1 MGYIQGDLL
10 VAKKENGTCGNVT
23 IEGSLTV
30 SEINGLREIYE
41 IIGDGTQT
49 NFFVSHTLG
58 IKDVATSVYNEDGIQ
73 CLVSVST
80 TSIGNLVISFAQP
93 PQMGDRFLVVIQ
105 K

>member
-10 VAKKENGTCGNVT
+10 VAKRQNGTGGNVT
-23 IEGSLTV
+23 IEGILTV
-30 SEINGLREIYE
+30 DDINGLRETYE
-41 IIGDGTQT
+41 IVGDGSTT

-58 IKDVATSVYNEDGIQ
+58 IKEVMTSVYNEDGIK
-73 CLVSVST
+73 CLVRVST
-80 TSIGNLVISFAQP
+80 TSIGNIVISFAQP